1 MSRPAKSAMHRTLWR
16 WGNVIFPDGR
26 SSAQAAVEL
35 AITIPVVLLLILGM
49 INLGSMVNA
58 QIILTQAAWEG
69 ARAGATLDISL
80 GEGDDQIYGAV
91 RRALA
96 GLDPDQIQIEID
108 PSEDQHPRDLPGPQ
122 PRGTP
127 LTVTLEYP
135 LALSL
140 PFPLVVDL
148 SSQATSRIEYSNP

>member
-1 MSRPAKSAMHRTLWR
+1 MYGTLTQSVGVFPA
-16 WGNVIFPDGR
+16 DGR
-26 SSAQAAVEL
+26 PSAQAAVEL
-35 AITIPVVLLLILGM
+35 AITIPVLLLLILGM

-96 GLDPDQIQIEID
+96 GLNPDQVQIEID
-108 PSEDQHPRDLPGPQ
+108 PTEDQHPRDLPGPQ

-135 LALSL
+135 LPLSL
-140 PFPLVVDL
+140 PLPLVVDL